1 MGYINPLLRLP
12 AAQQLLRLP
21 PEQRR
26 AIAAVLHELR
36 EASNAEAELSWR
48 RRKGPMA
55 AYWRAV
61 STYARHFVHA
71 LTQHCECPHESSSVA
86 DSPSATD
93 TGTAANQQARDF
105 AFPSHTRDTRTM
117 DMFEKTK

>member
-12 AAQQLLRLP
+12 AAQKLLELP

-26 AIAAVLHELR
+26 AIAAVLRELR
-36 EASNAEAELSWR
+36 EESNAEAELSWR

-61 STYARHFVHA
+61 STYSRHFAHA
-71 LTQHCECPHESSSVA
+71 LSHTPEHSAPAPSGEGSST
-86 DSPSATD
+86 PSATAPD
-93 TGTAANQQARDF
+93 GTPPASAHLDK
-105 AFPSHTRDTRTM
+105 DTRTI
-117 DMFEKTK
+117 DMFEANK

>member
-12 AAQQLLRLP
+12 AAQKLLQLP

-26 AIAAVLHELR
+26 ALAAVLRELR
-36 EASNAEAELSWR
+36 EESNAEAELSWR

-61 STYARHFVHA
+61 STYSGHFAHA
-71 LTQHCECPHESSSVA
+71 LSQATDQ
-86 DSPSATD
+86 SATAPSGEGSSTPPATATD
-93 TGTAANQQARDF
+93 GTQPASAHLDK
-105 AFPSHTRDTRTM
+105 DTRTI
-117 DMFEKTK
+117 DMFEANK